1 MLSALLCGALFAGM
15 GVVNIS
21 AEEAAE
27 PCTITFTYWGSGAE
41 QAAIEASLETFQ
53 EAYPEIKVNAIHIP
67 SDDFLTKIN
76 SMIAA
81 GETPD
86 ISYSAS

>member
-1 MLSALLCGALFAGM
+1 MNKKIRKIVSALMCSAAIM
-15 GVVNIS
+15 GIGVSVH
-21 AEEAAE
+21 AEDIE

-41 QAAIEASLETFQ
+41 QAAIEASLKTFQ
-53 EAYPEIKVNAIHIP
+53 EAYPEITVNAIHIP

-81 GETPD
+81 G
-86 ISYSAS
+86 